1 MPAADA
7 RLAALARPG
16 PVGENASL
24 AGGAMRGFDDLD
36 RRVVTALRVL
46 AVDQVEQARSGHP
59 GMPLGAAPMA
69 YALWSRFLRHDPAD
83 PAWPDRDR
91 FVLSAGHASALLYA
105 LLHLFG
111 YDLPLEELE
120 RFRQWGSRTPGHPE
134 HGLTPGVEMT
144 TGPLGQGFGAAVGMA
159 LAERHLAARFN
170 RPGYELFDHRTW
182 VLASDGDLMEGI
194 SHEAASLAGHL
205 RLGRLAVLYD
215 DNRITI
221 DGPTSL
227 SCSDDVAPRFAGYGW
242 RVLHVDDGNDLDA
255 IAGAL
260 AETASRDDVP
270 TLIRVRTEIGFGS
283 PTRHGTAEAHG
294 APLGPAEA
302 DATRAALGWP
312 KRKPFEIP
320 VEIVAHTRAATRAG
334 AEGRAAWRGRLAGY
348 RKAHPD
354 LAAELERRLAGELP
368 PTAAITVDFAGVATL
383 ATREASGRVLNAL
396 APVVPELLGGSAD
409 LAGSTNTTL
418 AGESSVA
425 PGSFAGRN
433 LHFGVREHAMAA
445 VCNGLALHGGLRPY
459 ASTFLV
465 FSDYMRPA
473 IRLAA
478 IMKVPV
484 AYVFTHDSVGLGE
497 DGPTHQPVEQLAAL
511 RAIPGLVVMR
521 PADAHETVAAWQVA
535 LAHRDGPTA
544 LVLTRQKLP
553 LLERPPEGAVARGAF
568 VRAEAGCGAP
578 DAVLLATGSE
588 VTLALAA
595 RERLEAG
602 GVATRVVSVPSLG
615 LFAAQDDAYRSAV
628 LGPAGALRAVVEMA
642 RIQGWERY
650 IGGEGLAIG
659 LERFGASAPG
669 GEAAA
674 RLGFT
679 PEAVAAL
686 VAEAW
691 AARAPRP
698 LAVQIPDVLTG
709 AVEGRLARLQSLHA
723 SARVAARDAALWG
736 DRSLR
741 EVSRRLG
748 WLDVPRRTQAELPEL
763 RRLVAALAAD
773 GARTLYLLGMGGSS
787 LAPWVMREVAG
798 NPSGRE
804 LVVVDTTDP
813 ERVAT
818 LLERLEPAAAA
829 VVPVSK
835 SGTTAE
841 TDALLAVFWERMQ
854 PAIGERAGGRC
865 VAITEPGTPLARLAA
880 RHGFRA
886 VLSHP
891 VDVGGRFSA
900 LSVVGVMPALW
911 LGHDVDALLADG
923 ARTLE
928 RVDDRHPAV
937 ELATLLGAVAA
948 EGWARLAFCA
958 SPALAPLGA
967 WAEQLVAESTGKD
980 RRGIVPVVAGATGPP
995 HTWPGTLYLSP
1006 RFADEEVPELDAA
1019 LDALAAAGL
1028 PVARWT
1034 LRRGGLGEAFA
1045 VLELATALLG
1055 PLLGVNPFDEP
1066 DVVRAKERARAAL
1079 GEGRAA
1085 PPPIAHDPA
1094 RALLDHLRRLD
1105 RDDVVALLAYLPE
1118 RPEVADRLA
1127 SLAAALSRRLG
1138 VPVTTAFGP
1147 RYLHS
1152 TGQLHKG
1159 GPDRI
1164 VPVVLTSAPERD
1176 VEVPHAGF
1184 TLGAL
1189 RQAQAAGDLA
1199 ALTEVGRRA
1208 LHLHLEPDV
1217 VPVLAAMAEAA
1228 GA

>member
-1 MPAADA
+1 MP
-7 RLAALARPG
+7 
-16 PVGENASL
+16 
-24 AGGAMRGFDDLD
+24 GFDDLD
-36 RRVVTALRVL
+36 RRAVTALRVL
-46 AVDQVEQARSGHP
+46 AIDQVEQARSGHP

-111 YDLPLEELE
+111 YDLPLDELR

-134 HGLTPGVEMT
+134 HGLTPGVEVT
-144 TGPLGQGFGAAVGMA
+144 TGPLGQGLGAAVGLA

-170 RPGYELFDHRTW
+170 RPGLELFDHRAW
-182 VLASDGDLMEGI
+182 VVASDGDLMEGI

-227 SCSDDVAPRFAGYGW
+227 SCSDDAAARFASYGW
-242 RVLHVDDGNDLDA
+242 RVLHVEDGNDLDA

-260 AETASRDDVP
+260 ADTASRDDVP

-283 PTRHGTAEAHG
+283 PAKHGSAEVHG
-294 APLGPAEA
+294 APLGSAEA
-302 DATRAALGWP
+302 AATRAALGWP
-312 KRKPFEIP
+312 AAPPFDIP
-320 VEIVAHTRAATRAG
+320 DGIAAHARATTRAG
-334 AEGRAAWRGRLAGY
+334 AEARKAWSERLARY
-348 RKAHPD
+348 RTAHPE
-354 LAAELERRLAGELP
+354 LASELERRLAGELP
-368 PTAAITVDFAGVATL
+368 PAAAISIDFAGISGL

-418 AGESSVA
+418 KADAWVAAGSY
-425 PGSFAGRN
+425 AGRN

-445 VCNGLALHGGLRPY
+445 ICNGLALHGALRPY

-473 IRLAA
+473 IRIAA
-478 IMKVPV
+478 MMKAPV
-484 AYVFTHDSVGLGE
+484 VYMFTHDSVGVGE

-511 RAIPGLVVMR
+511 RAIPGLVVLR

-535 LAHRDGPTA
+535 LARRDGPTA
-544 LVLTRQKLP
+544 LVLSRQKLP
-553 LLERPPEGAVARGAF
+553 LLELPPPGAVARGAF
-568 VRAEAGCGAP
+568 VRTEAACGAP
-578 DAVLLATGSE
+578 DVVLLASGSE
-588 VTLALAA
+588 VALALAA
-595 RERLEAG
+595 RERLEAD
-602 GVATRVVSVPSLG
+602 GVATRVVSVPSLE
-615 LFAAQDDAYRSAV
+615 LFADQDEGYRSSV
-628 LGPAGALRAVVEMA
+628 LGPAATLHVSVEMGRA
-642 RIQGWERY
+642 LGWDRLL
-650 IGGEGLAIG
+650 GRDGLAIG
-659 LERFGASAPG
+659 IERFGASAPG
-669 GEAAA
+669 GEVAE
-674 RLGFT
+674 RLGFS
-679 PEAVAAL
+679 PEAVVARVTGAL
-686 VAEAW
+686 AS
-691 AARAPRP
+691 RASRP
-698 LAVQIPDVLTG
+698 LAARVPDMLTG

-723 SARVAARDAALWG
+723 LPRVAARDAALWG
-736 DRSLR
+736 ERSLR

-748 WLDVPRRTQAELPEL
+748 WLDVPRRTQAELPRL
-763 RRLVAALAAD
+763 RRLVAALAGD

-787 LAPWVMREVAG
+787 LAPWVMREIAG

-813 ERVAT
+813 ERVAE
-818 LLERLEPAAAA
+818 LLDRLDPAASA
-829 VVPVSK
+829 VLPVSK

-854 PAIGERAGGRC
+854 AALGERAGSRF
-865 VAITEPGTPLARLAA
+865 VAITEPGTPLGRSAA
-880 RHGFRA
+880 RRGFRA
-886 VLSHP
+886 VLPHP

-900 LSVVGVMPALW
+900 LSVVGIVPALW
-911 LGHDVDALLADG
+911 LGLDADALLTDG

-928 RVDDRHPAV
+928 QADDRHPAV
-937 ELATLLGAVAA
+937 TLATLLGAIAGD
-948 EGWARLAFCA
+948 GWGRLAFCA
-958 SPALAPLGA
+958 SPQLAPLGA
-967 WAEQLVAESTGKD
+967 WAEQLVAESTGKEG
-980 RRGIVPVVAGATGPP
+980 RGIVPVLGAPP
-995 HTWPGTLYLSP
+995 EPAHAWPGTLYLSP
-1006 RFADEEVPELDAA
+1006 RFDGETAPALDAA
-1019 LDALAAAGL
+1019 LDALAAAGH

-1034 LRRGGLGEAFA
+1034 LRRDGLGEAFA

-1079 GEGRAA
+1079 GEGRTA
-1085 PPPIAHDPA
+1085 PPAASPNPA
-1094 RALLDHLRRLD
+1094 KALLDHLRRLE
-1105 RDDVVALLAYLPE
+1105 RDHVVALLAYLPE
-1118 RPEVADRLA
+1118 RPEVADRLG
-1127 SLAAALSRRLG
+1127 SLASALSRRLG

-1164 VPVVLTSAPERD
+1164 VPVVLTATPARD

-1199 ALTEVGRRA
+1199 ALGEVGRRV
-1208 LHLHLEPDV
+1208 LHLHLGADV
-1217 VPVLAAMAEAA
+1217 AAALEAMTALAQ
-1228 GA
+1228 G